1 MSSSNEIRR
10 YINLIESIESAND
23 IIPGELQKYNTLAKQ
38 LAEIQ
43 SFKGII
49 KYIEYPSKG
58 VQLAAV
64 SQNGNAIQYI
74 NNPTELV
81 QLAAVKNCGW
91 AIRFILAKGIVP
103 SIVVQRAA
111 VLENPVSA
119 LKYMIYYSIPISKM
133 IQWTAAKQI
142 KERNIVSHLD
152 ELDEDMLNSLDPD
165 VQKYLQS

>member
-1 MSSSNEIRR
+1 MN
-10 YINLIESIESAND
+10 NLND
-23 IIPGELQKYNTLAKQ
+23 IIPGERPEYNTLAKQ
-38 LAEIQ
+38 LKIVKQDGYNIQ
-43 SFKGII
+43 FIRN
-49 KYIEYPSKG
+49 PSED

-64 SQNGNAIQYI
+64 SHYRPAIRYLES
-74 NNPTELV
+74 PSETV
-81 QLAAVKNCGW
+81 QLAAVQNHGG
-91 AIRFILAKGIVP
+91 AIYYILAKGIVP